1 MCLPHCVRTL
11 RRMTAVAT
19 FDRQG
24 HWLSTSVCERAAC
37 PLAASLGVRWGKW
50 SDGLDDT
57 APDADAQ
64 HQRALTQVRQLIGP
78 HVSERLRFAH
88 TAANDAV
95 RPSLQELEG
104 EGAVAHVFLQGTVL
118 LSVRTGDGFTG
129 LLCEAGDWVLLPAG
143 VPHVF
148 DAGATPDVELL
159 RLSAGTRGWFPWETG
174 TPLPAALPALD
185 AFVEQLLH
193 ELGEDIDGGSA
204 SA

>member
-1 MCLPHCVRTL
+1 
-11 RRMTAVAT
+11 MTAVAT

-50 SDGLDDT
+50 SDGLVDM
-57 APDADAQ
+57 DADAQ
-64 HQRALTQVRQLIGP
+64 GQRALAHVGQLIGP
-78 HVSERLRFAH
+78 HVAERLRFSPD
-88 TAANDAV
+88 AANDAV
-95 RPSLQELEG
+95 RPTPLELEG
-104 EGAVAHVFLQGTVL
+104 EGAVAHVFLQG
-118 LSVRTGDGFTG
+118 TG

-148 DAGATPDVELL
+148 DAGAAPDVELL

-193 ELGEDIDGGSA
+193 ELGEDIDDGSA

>member
-1 MCLPHCVRTL
+1 
-11 RRMTAVAT
+11 MTAVAT
-19 FDRQG
+19 FDRHG

-37 PLAASLGVRWGKW
+37 PLVSSLGVRWGRW
-50 SDGLDDT
+50 SDGLVDT
-57 APDADAQ
+57 DVDSL
-64 HQRALTQVRQLIGP
+64 HQRALADVRRLIGP
-78 HVSERLRFAH
+78 HVAERLRFSSD
-88 TAANDAV
+88 AANDAL
-95 RPSLQELEG
+95 RPSPHELEG
-104 EGAVAHVFLQGTVL
+104 EAAVAHVFLQGTAL
-118 LSVRTGDGFTG
+118 LSVRTCEGFTG

-193 ELGEDIDGGSA
+193 ELGEEVDGGDA
-204 SA
+204 